1 LRVFIGAKVTAI
13 SEAAFL
19 QQVKSLAYMYGWA
32 FHHPVP
38 TQTAK
43 GRWLTSGSTGFPD
56 IVLAHR
62 TRGVIFAELKT
73 IKGKTTSA
81 QDDWLERINPHAEC
95 YLWRPTDLD
104 FIAERLAS
112 C

>member
-1 LRVFIGAKVTAI
+1 MTTIT
-13 SEAAFL
+13 EAAFL
-19 QQVKSLAYMYGWA
+19 QQVKSLAQIHGWT
-32 FHHPVP
+32 FHHSTP

-56 IVLAHR
+56 IVMAHK
-62 TRGVIFAELKT
+62 TKGVIFAELKT
-73 IKGKTTSA
+73 TTGKTTLA
-81 QDDWLERINPHAEC
+81 QDDWLERLNPHAEC

-104 FIAERLAS
+104 FIAQRLAS